1 MDTPTQSDTSCF
13 LEAKNIVKTFD
24 GVTALAGVSL
34 KVKSGEVLCL
44 AGENGCGKS
53 TLIKVISG
61 VLSPDSGQIVVA
73 GHSYSRL
80 TPLEAMELGIQVIYQ
95 DFSLFPNL
103 SVAENIV
110 ATRSI
115 SKRRKIFNLS
125 SARARAKKV
134 IGSLKI
140 HLDLDAKVESLSVAD
155 RQLTAIC
162 RALCSDARLLIMD
175 EPTTALTQNEVER
188 LFAVVENL
196 RSQGVALV
204 FVSHKLDEVTQIASR
219 ISIMRSGKN
228 IIESAIEDFDD
239 KKIAEYM
246 TGKALD
252 VSRHIVSPKEGKPM
266 LQVRG
271 LSSPGMLTDISFD
284 VRAGEIVGFTGLL
297 GSGRSEIAEALFGI
311 LSHNSGEI
319 LIDGK
324 QVKINSIEDSL
335 KAQIGYVP
343 EDRLTEG
350 LFLDK
355 PISDNVIAASID
367 RHTSKTGT
375 LRKKDIRETIDRH
388 FKSLKIKAPNVA
400 APVRSLSG
408 GNAQRVVVAKWLA
421 RKPKVLILNGPT
433 VGVDIGSK
441 AEILQILREQAE
453 NGIAIIIIS
462 DDAPELVACC
472 NRVFITT
479 AGRITAELADDEV
492 TVEAIRERV
501 VA

>member
-13 LEAKNIVKTFD
+13 LEAKDIVKTFD

-228 IIESAIEDFDD
+228 II
-239 KKIAEYM
+239 
-246 TGKALD
+246 
-252 VSRHIVSPKEGKPM
+252 
-266 LQVRG
+266 
-271 LSSPGMLTDISFD
+271 
-284 VRAGEIVGFTGLL
+284 
-297 GSGRSEIAEALFGI
+297 
-311 LSHNSGEI
+311 
-319 LIDGK
+319 
-324 QVKINSIEDSL
+324 
-335 KAQIGYVP
+335 
-343 EDRLTEG
+343 
-350 LFLDK
+350 
-355 PISDNVIAASID
+355 
-367 RHTSKTGT
+367 
-375 LRKKDIRETIDRH
+375 
-388 FKSLKIKAPNVA
+388 
-400 APVRSLSG
+400 
-408 GNAQRVVVAKWLA
+408 
-421 RKPKVLILNGPT
+421 
-433 VGVDIGSK
+433 
-441 AEILQILREQAE
+441 
-453 NGIAIIIIS
+453 
-462 DDAPELVACC
+462 
-472 NRVFITT
+472 
-479 AGRITAELADDEV
+479 
-492 TVEAIRERV
+492 
-501 VA
+501 

>member
-1 MDTPTQSDTSCF
+1 MNTSAQSDASYF
-13 LEAKNIVKTFD
+13 LEARDIVKTFD

-61 VLSPDSGQIVVA
+61 VLSPDSGQIVVE
-73 GHSYSRL
+73 GHSYSKL
-80 TPLEAMELGIQVIYQ
+80 TPLEVMELGIQVIYQ

-110 ATRSI
+110 VTRSV
-115 SKRRKIFNLS
+115 SKRRKIFNRS
-125 SARARAKKV
+125 SARARAKEV
-134 IGSLKI
+134 IDSLKV
-140 HLDLDAKVESLSVAD
+140 HLDLDAEVESLSVAD

-175 EPTTALTQNEVER
+175 EPTTALTQREVKR

-219 ISIMRSGKN
+219 ISIMRSGAN
-228 IIESAIEDFDD
+228 VVESAVEDFDNE
-239 KKIAEYM
+239 KIAEYM
-246 TGKALD
+246 TGKTLD
-252 VSRHIVSPKEGKPM
+252 VSRHVVTPKEGEPM
-266 LQVRG
+266 LRVRG
-271 LSSPGMLTDISFD
+271 LSSPGRLADISFD

-311 LSHNSGEI
+311 LPHDSGEI
-319 LIDGK
+319 SVEGK
-324 QVKINSIEDSL
+324 PVKITSIQDSL

-355 PISDNVIAASID
+355 PISDNMIAASID

-375 LRKKDIRETIDRH
+375 LQKKDIRETIGQY

-421 RKPKVLILNGPT
+421 REPKVLILNGPT
-433 VGVDIGSK
+433 VGVDVGSK

-479 AGRITAELADDEV
+479 AGRISSELVGDEV
-492 TVEAIRERV
+492 TVETIRERV